1 MFKNRIV
8 ALNGFENLKV
18 FEHQELTQ
26 VEEKMFSRTKSL
38 KAQQLVRNCKFIVTV
53 TLHLHLTYAV

>member
-8 ALNGFENLKV
+8 ALNGFESLKV

-26 VEEKMFSRTKSL
+26 VEAKNVFTDEESKSAATSKEL
-38 KAQQLVRNCKFIVTV
+38 
-53 TLHLHLTYAV
+53 